1 MKNLFFSLFFLSF
14 PVFIFSQNKCD
25 KGFVVKMGTFTL
37 PKKTVSVSDVAYAF
51 PAGISSS
58 LGVFVKRHFNS
69 YFGLSAEMI
78 YSYSRYER
86 ERIFPEYVFD
96 NRGFTWNKQEQ
107 QFSAQSFTLPLVIHL
122 RPGKSSKI
130 SLFVGAAAN
139 YFILSS
145 QKAIY
150 ERDSE
155 NVFIEQGGLE
165 IERIKTSFQMLYA
178 VGVQYEI
185 WPHTSVGL
193 EFLGTLNEYPKDSD
207 CFTCDSILRS
217 PFWMKSLAISLRH
230 NILR

>member
-1 MKNLFFSLFFLSF
+1 MKNLYFSLFFLSF
-14 PVFIFSQNKCD
+14 PVFIFSQNKYD

-58 LGVFVKRHFNS
+58 LGVFAKRHFNS

-86 ERIFPEYVFD
+86 ERVFSEYIFNDF
-96 NRGFTWNKQEQ
+96 GFTWNKQTK
-107 QFSAQSFTLPLVIHL
+107 QFSAQSFTLPLAIHL
-122 RPGKSSKI
+122 RPGKNSKV

-165 IERIKTSFQMLYA
+165 IERIKTSFQMLYTA
-178 VGVQYEI
+178 GVQYKI
-185 WPHTSVGL
+185 WPSTSIGL
-193 EFLGTLNEYPKDSD
+193 EFLGTLNEYPKDDD
-207 CFTCDSILRS
+207 CFNCDYIPNS